1 MSIQP
6 NGSIFFKLLPFF
18 VHTIDFLQHFFLFFL
33 FPIAAVVFS
42 TLSTCPTCS
51 IRLFRLPGRIVQKC
65 LEAAEEEQ

>member
-6 NGSIFFKLLPFF
+6 NGLIFFKLPPSF

-42 TLSTCPTCS
+42 ALGARLLLDLSNMLYSLVSSP
-51 IRLFRLPGRIVQKC
+51 RKNW
-65 LEAAEEEQ
+65 